1 MSYKDIKTM
10 RVLPSLGQIPGL
22 GEKSS
27 GRVNHTKVRVGDLEF
42 DSIAEHDRYLE
53 LRVMEKAGMISDLEC
68 HPSYEILPKQETP
81 AGKPNFRPVVYT
93 PDFRYK
99 RDGKE
104 IVEEVKSEYTRHEK
118 DYVIRRKLILYT
130 LGIYVEEIVR

>member
-1 MSYKDIKTM
+1 MDYKKIRT
-10 RVLPSLGQIPGL
+10 LPALMQL
-22 GEKSS
+22 TEFNESS
-27 GRVNHTKVRVGDLEF
+27 GKIPHNKIKVGDLEF
-42 DSIAEHDRYLE
+42 DSNAEHDRYLE

-81 AGKPNFRPVVYT
+81 PGKPNFRAIIYT

-99 RDGKE
+99 RDGKTV
-104 IVEEVKSEYTRHEK
+104 VEEVKSEYTRKEK
-118 DYVIRRKLILYT
+118 DYIMRRKLILYT

>member
-1 MSYKDIKTM
+1 MEYKNFKPVRTIPA
-10 RVLPSLGQIPGL
+10 RAQIAGY
-22 GEKSS
+22 GEKNS
-27 GRVNHTKVRVGDLEF
+27 GRVNHTKIRVGDLVF
-42 DSIAEHDRYLE
+42 DSVTEHDRYLE

-99 RDGKE
+99 KDGKT

-118 DYVIRRKLILYT
+118 DYLILYT